1 MRALLPALLAGLLTL
16 TACGELPRPFQPE
29 SKVTLDLRAPST
41 RAPFRVGVP
50 EGQPPGDPRRFTL
63 KVSEQLLTLGV
74 PAEPQWFSMSATP
87 ALETKR
93 LQGAASVSPAEE
105 DAEKV
110 EVEWS
115 LVSPGGDQK
124 PLTVARVMLPRGA
137 WKSDIPEAV
146 DDAAFV
152 SASAIARALGR
163 GLPSFDPADETAA
176 PRLVVLPVE
185 GAPGD
190 GPESLENAITRA
202 LLTEGLALAAVPEEQ
217 DLLLWCLVEVG
228 PVQEGVQLVRI
239 QWRVDQ
245 ASDFEEVGTVTQENL
260 VPAYSLAGPW
270 RDSADQIAQ
279 AAAEGIAALM
289 QQAGLAAAEVEGGAR

>member
-1 MRALLPALLAGLLTL
+1 MPYVILFFFALMLGLLVRRDVMRALLPALLAGLLTL

-124 PLTVARVMLPRGA
+124 PLTVARCPFSGM
-137 WKSDIPEAV
+137 
-146 DDAAFV
+146 
-152 SASAIARALGR
+152 SASVKGR
-163 GLPSFDPADETAA
+163 
-176 PRLVVLPVE
+176 R
-185 GAPGD
+185 
-190 GPESLENAITRA
+190 R
-202 LLTEGLALAAVPEEQ
+202 
-217 DLLLWCLVEVG
+217 
-228 PVQEGVQLVRI
+228 
-239 QWRVDQ
+239 
-245 ASDFEEVGTVTQENL
+245 
-260 VPAYSLAGPW
+260 
-270 RDSADQIAQ
+270 
-279 AAAEGIAALM
+279 
-289 QQAGLAAAEVEGGAR
+289 